1 MARRGGGGTQYE
13 EIIPGVG
20 APMVGGPGAP
30 VREDAQA
37 AAAQFREVAAFGQT
51 LIANI
56 DQMEEVAALNVVAQK
71 TSEHGIAA
79 TDATEQWRNGLT
91 GTNPKEDLADFN
103 RRMDEL
109 DAKVLSGVTGKA
121 QQVLKIKL
129 AGQRPAFYEAANR
142 AIGAAGKQATL
153 TTGAGLADIATK
165 TALQMPD
172 AAARDALFG
181 EQVARFYDAQVANGS
196 ISETESATFTKQAW
210 DNFNFQIAQSQADT
224 APSLF
229 LAGIKKGPNGE
240 PSEWEKRL
248 TPEALNQLGP
258 AIKRAQGDNTLGV
271 AADQFRDAKGN
282 VNWQGVL
289 RYAMDPKNKPA
300 DVPADQ
306 WEHVLHSAQVRVH
319 MADAAQ
325 AKARSDNEYYTQVN
339 VAKMVNKGDLS
350 GAMDLVRKSNLPI
363 TQQQSILS
371 SLATGARK
379 VDDPG
384 VYSAGLDSVTKGT
397 WTDQWGLQQHNAGL
411 LSYDGFER
419 LRKLAKEADIP
430 TVAAIKDGQ
439 SAINST
445 FAKSMMAQGTPEQA
459 EAELAARRELA
470 QAVEKARQE
479 GKDVTELVTPGR
491 PGYVLGEI
499 IRRNSL
505 TLQQQMDAMAGKMKD
520 QQQAPADT
528 RPARSAAATSEAMRG
543 LGIAPAGT
551 APGPGNPISLNPAQG
566 QRLRLPGETI
576 QQYRARVGG
585 L

>member
-1 MARRGGGGTQYE
+1 M
-13 EIIPGVG
+13 
-20 APMVGGPGAP
+20 
-30 VREDAQA
+30 
-37 AAAQFREVAAFGQT
+37 
-51 LIANI
+51 LC
-56 DQMEEVAALNVVAQK
+56 
-71 TSEHGIAA
+71 
-79 TDATEQWRNGLT
+79 
-91 GTNPKEDLADFN
+91 
-103 RRMDEL
+103 
-109 DAKVLSGVTGKA
+109 
-121 QQVLKIKL
+121 
-129 AGQRPAFYEAANR
+129 
-142 AIGAAGKQATL
+142 
-153 TTGAGLADIATK
+153 
-165 TALQMPD
+165 TA
-172 AAARDALFG
+172 
-181 EQVARFYDAQVANGS
+181 
-196 ISETESATFTKQAW
+196 
-210 DNFNFQIAQSQADT
+210 ADT

-248 TPEALNQLGP
+248 TPEALNQLGS
-258 AIKRAQGDNTLGV
+258 AIKRAQGDNTFLMI
-271 AADQFRDAKGN
+271 ADKFRAPNGA
-282 VNWQGVL
+282 VNW
-289 RYAMDPKNKPA
+289 RAAANFAADPKNKPA

-306 WEHVLHSAQVRVH
+306 WEHALQSVQVRVH
-319 MADAAQ
+319 MIDAAQ

-419 LRKLAKEADIP
+419 LRKLAKEADVP

-439 SAINST
+439 SAINSA

-528 RPARSAAATSEAMRG
+528 RPARSAAATGEAMRG
-543 LGIAPAGT
+543 LGIAPAGA

-566 QRLRLPGETI
+566 QQMRLPGETI